1 MNRIAFTLLGA
12 FCCLGLY
19 AQTAPNVLGCF
30 VEDGSST
37 NVRNAP
43 GGEVIRQLPAQ
54 GIYMLSI
61 CNPKDGWWQV
71 FGGTIEE
78 VDADAIE
85 LPEEAWIHSSVI
97 GLSTR
102 NYGGQQLSLRSD
114 PREGA
119 PVVGRITVP
128 EDLVRP
134 LDITEDGEWVKVRWG
149 KVTGWIERKWLCG
162 NPLSSC
168 S

>member
-1 MNRIAFTLLGA
+1 
-12 FCCLGLY
+12 
-19 AQTAPNVLGCF
+19 
-30 VEDGSST
+30 
-37 NVRNAP
+37 
-43 GGEVIRQLPAQ
+43 
-54 GIYMLSI
+54 
-61 CNPKDGWWQV
+61 
-71 FGGTIEE
+71 

-119 PVVGRITVP
+119 SVVGRITVP